1 MSSNLQ
7 ASERTSAAL
16 ELLYEISR
24 ELASQLD
31 LDALLAQILELN
43 IDKIGAEFGSI
54 LILDDRG
61 KVVEGALNRE
71 GEVRDHTLHQ
81 LAETFDK
88 GLAGWVVRNRE
99 SALVGNT
106 LEDERWLR
114 RGHELA
120 QDNGKS
126 AILVPII
133 EHDRVVGVITLTHS
147 EKDHFT
153 EDDVDLLQAFADQAG
168 LAIQNALLFKA
179 EQGRRQ
185 FASTLQEIAKSIN
198 SSLDPSQVFPLVL
211 DQLSRVIEYDSARI
225 FVYEDDL
232 LRLVAANGFDD
243 DEVTEG
249 ITIPDDEESLMG
261 QVLFR
266 KRPLVIDDVQEVSG
280 WVMSEDLKRSDEVRA
295 WIGAPLLVREQAVG
309 LLTVSCSKPFAYGFL
324 EVQIVD
330 AFANQAATAVANAQ
344 LFSESQRQM
353 GAMVA
358 LAETARVVSATL
370 DLDEVF
376 NRILSQTLKTL
387 DVEAASLA
395 VIDENTGELE
405 FKSVKGEMADEI
417 LGIRLEKGEG
427 IAGWVVENDEPVI
440 VPNVREDQRFFSE
453 LDRQIGFDTQAIAC
467 VPVKVHD
474 EVIGVLEAINP
485 RRGEFGPAILE
496 ILMGIAGM
504 AGTAIQHARLFAE
517 TQSARKRFTG
527 LFQDSIDPILITDL
541 DGRLTD
547 ANVSAQNYLGRD
559 ALSLKDAQIEDLHHE
574 SSNENLPKFSEME
587 PGDAHSYEANLL
599 HKAGNELPVEVHV
612 KRMDVGDQPVL
623 QWIMR
628 DMSERQALDQLRADL
643 TSMIFHDLRSP
654 LGNIISSLEVM
665 KISIEEDDDLLAP
678 VISVAQRSS
687 RRLSRLIDSLLDI
700 GLLEKGKAALF
711 KTSVPLY
718 SLLGEAVEE
727 VLPTAE
733 AKGHSL
739 SIEDEKEI
747 PKLEIDVDMVR
758 RVLINLIEN
767 AVKYTPS
774 GGKISITI
782 EDLGDRVQVRV
793 KDTGSGIDPEDQPMI
808 FDKFARVERTG
819 RSKGLGLGLAFC
831 RLAIEAHGGEIWV
844 ESEPDHGSTFFFTLP
859 V

>member
-24 ELASQLD
+24 EFASQLD

-71 GEVRDHTLHQ
+71 GEYRDHTLHQ

-99 SALVGNT
+99 PALVGNT
-106 LEDERWLR
+106 LEDERWLKR
-114 RGHELA
+114 EYELA
-120 QDNGKS
+120 QDIGKS

-133 EHDRVVGVITLTHS
+133 EHDRVVGVITLIHS
-147 EKDHFT
+147 EENHFT

-168 LAIQNALLFKA
+168 LAIQNALFFKA

-261 QVLFR
+261 QVLYR

-295 WIGAPLLVREQAVG
+295 WIGAPLLVRDQAVG
-309 LLTVSCSKPFAYGFL
+309 LLTVSSSNPFTYGFL
-324 EVQIVD
+324 EVQVVD

-344 LFSESQRQM
+344 LFSE
-353 GAMVA
+353 
-358 LAETARVVSATL
+358 
-370 DLDEVF
+370 
-376 NRILSQTLKTL
+376 
-387 DVEAASLA
+387 
-395 VIDENTGELE
+395 
-405 FKSVKGEMADEI
+405 
-417 LGIRLEKGEG
+417 
-427 IAGWVVENDEPVI
+427 
-440 VPNVREDQRFFSE
+440 
-453 LDRQIGFDTQAIAC
+453 
-467 VPVKVHD
+467 
-474 EVIGVLEAINP
+474 
-485 RRGEFGPAILE
+485 
-496 ILMGIAGM
+496 
-504 AGTAIQHARLFAE
+504 
-517 TQSARKRFTG
+517 TQSARKRFTA
-527 LFQDSIDPILITDL
+527 LFEDSIDPILITDL

-547 ANVSAQNYLGRD
+547 ANVSAQNYLGHD

-587 PGDAHSYEANLL
+587 PGDAHSYVANLL
-599 HKAGNELPVEVHV
+599 HKAGGELPVEVHV

-665 KISIEEDDDLLAP
+665 KTSIEEDDELLAP

-700 GLLEKGKAALF
+700 GLLEKGKAVLF
-711 KTSVPLY
+711 KTFIPLY
-718 SLLGEAVEE
+718 VLLGEAVEE
-727 VLPTAE
+727 VIPTAE
-733 AKGHSL
+733 AKGHTL

-747 PKLEIDVDMVR
+747 PKLEIDVDMIR
-758 RVLINLIEN
+758 RVLINLVEN
-767 AVKYTPS
+767 AVKFTPS
-774 GGKISITI
+774 GGKISIAI

-793 KDTGSGIDPEDQPMI
+793 KDTGAGIDAADQPRI
-808 FDKFARVERTG
+808 FDKFARVERKG
-819 RSKGLGLGLAFC
+819 RTKGLGLGLAFC

>member
-24 ELASQLD
+24 EFASQLD

-71 GEVRDHTLHQ
+71 GEYRDHTLHQ

-99 SALVGNT
+99 PALVGNT
-106 LEDERWLR
+106 LEDERWLKR
-114 RGHELA
+114 EYELA
-120 QDNGKS
+120 QDIGKS

-133 EHDRVVGVITLTHS
+133 EHDRVVGVITLIHS
-147 EKDHFT
+147 EENHFT

-168 LAIQNALLFKA
+168 LAIQNALFFKA

-261 QVLFR
+261 QVLYR

-295 WIGAPLLVREQAVG
+295 WIGAPLLVRDQAVG
-309 LLTVSCSKPFAYGFL
+309 LLTVSSSNPFTYGFL
-324 EVQIVD
+324 EVQVVD

-344 LFSESQRQM
+344 LFSE
-353 GAMVA
+353 
-358 LAETARVVSATL
+358 
-370 DLDEVF
+370 
-376 NRILSQTLKTL
+376 
-387 DVEAASLA
+387 
-395 VIDENTGELE
+395 
-405 FKSVKGEMADEI
+405 
-417 LGIRLEKGEG
+417 
-427 IAGWVVENDEPVI
+427 
-440 VPNVREDQRFFSE
+440 
-453 LDRQIGFDTQAIAC
+453 
-467 VPVKVHD
+467 
-474 EVIGVLEAINP
+474 
-485 RRGEFGPAILE
+485 
-496 ILMGIAGM
+496 
-504 AGTAIQHARLFAE
+504 
-517 TQSARKRFTG
+517 TQSARKRFTA
-527 LFQDSIDPILITDL
+527 LFEDSIDPILITDL

-547 ANVSAQNYLGRD
+547 ANVSAQNYLGHD

-587 PGDAHSYEANLL
+587 PGDAHSYVANLL
-599 HKAGNELPVEVHV
+599 HKAGGELPVEVHV

-665 KISIEEDDDLLAP
+665 KTSIEEDYELLAP

-700 GLLEKGKAALF
+700 GLLEKGKAVLF
-711 KTSVPLY
+711 KTFIPLY
-718 SLLGEAVEE
+718 VLLGEAVEE
-727 VLPTAE
+727 VIPTAE
-733 AKGHSL
+733 AKGHTL

-747 PKLEIDVDMVR
+747 PKLEIDVDMIR
-758 RVLINLIEN
+758 RVLINLVEN
-767 AVKYTPS
+767 AVKFTPS
-774 GGKISITI
+774 GGKISIAI

-793 KDTGSGIDPEDQPMI
+793 KDTGAGIDPADQPRI
-808 FDKFARVERTG
+808 FDKFARVERKG
-819 RSKGLGLGLAFC
+819 RTKGLGLGLAFC

>member
-24 ELASQLD
+24 EFASQLD

-71 GEVRDHTLHQ
+71 GEYRDHTLNQ

-99 SALVGNT
+99 PALVGNT
-106 LEDERWLR
+106 LEDERWLKR
-114 RGHELA
+114 EYELA
-120 QDNGKS
+120 QDIGKS

-133 EHDRVVGVITLTHS
+133 EHDRVVGVITLIHS
-147 EKDHFT
+147 EENHFT

-168 LAIQNALLFKA
+168 LAIQNALFFKA

-261 QVLFR
+261 QVLYR

-295 WIGAPLLVREQAVG
+295 WIGAPLLVRDQAVG
-309 LLTVSCSKPFAYGFL
+309 LLTVSSSNPFTYGFL
-324 EVQIVD
+324 EVQVVD

-344 LFSESQRQM
+344 LFSE
-353 GAMVA
+353 
-358 LAETARVVSATL
+358 
-370 DLDEVF
+370 
-376 NRILSQTLKTL
+376 
-387 DVEAASLA
+387 
-395 VIDENTGELE
+395 
-405 FKSVKGEMADEI
+405 
-417 LGIRLEKGEG
+417 
-427 IAGWVVENDEPVI
+427 
-440 VPNVREDQRFFSE
+440 
-453 LDRQIGFDTQAIAC
+453 
-467 VPVKVHD
+467 
-474 EVIGVLEAINP
+474 
-485 RRGEFGPAILE
+485 
-496 ILMGIAGM
+496 
-504 AGTAIQHARLFAE
+504 
-517 TQSARKRFTG
+517 TQSARKRFTA
-527 LFQDSIDPILITDL
+527 LFEDSIDPILITDL

-547 ANVSAQNYLGRD
+547 ANVSAQNYLGHD

-587 PGDAHSYEANLL
+587 PGDAHSYVANLL
-599 HKAGNELPVEVHV
+599 HKAGGELPVEVHV

-665 KISIEEDDDLLAP
+665 KTSIEEDDELLAP

-700 GLLEKGKAALF
+700 GLLEKGKAVLF
-711 KTSVPLY
+711 KTFIPLY
-718 SLLGEAVEE
+718 VLLGEAVEE
-727 VLPTAE
+727 VIPTAE
-733 AKGHSL
+733 AKGHTL

-747 PKLEIDVDMVR
+747 PNLEIDVDMVR
-758 RVLINLIEN
+758 RVLINLI
-767 AVKYTPS
+767 
-774 GGKISITI
+774 
-782 EDLGDRVQVRV
+782 
-793 KDTGSGIDPEDQPMI
+793 
-808 FDKFARVERTG
+808 
-819 RSKGLGLGLAFC
+819 
-831 RLAIEAHGGEIWV
+831 
-844 ESEPDHGSTFFFTLP
+844 
-859 V
+859 

>member
-1 MSSNLQ
+1 MFPMSSNLQ

-24 ELASQLD
+24 EFASQLD

-71 GEVRDHTLHQ
+71 GEYRDHTLHQ

-99 SALVGNT
+99 PALVGNT
-106 LEDERWLR
+106 LEDERWLKR
-114 RGHELA
+114 EYELA
-120 QDNGKS
+120 QDHGKS

-133 EHDRVVGVITLTHS
+133 EHDRVVGVITLIHS
-147 EKDHFT
+147 EENHFT

-261 QVLFR
+261 QVLYR

-295 WIGAPLLVREQAVG
+295 WIGAPLLVRDQAVG
-309 LLTVSCSKPFAYGFL
+309 LLTVSSSNPFTYGFL
-324 EVQIVD
+324 EVQVVD

-344 LFSESQRQM
+344 LFSE
-353 GAMVA
+353 
-358 LAETARVVSATL
+358 
-370 DLDEVF
+370 
-376 NRILSQTLKTL
+376 
-387 DVEAASLA
+387 
-395 VIDENTGELE
+395 
-405 FKSVKGEMADEI
+405 
-417 LGIRLEKGEG
+417 
-427 IAGWVVENDEPVI
+427 
-440 VPNVREDQRFFSE
+440 
-453 LDRQIGFDTQAIAC
+453 
-467 VPVKVHD
+467 
-474 EVIGVLEAINP
+474 
-485 RRGEFGPAILE
+485 
-496 ILMGIAGM
+496 
-504 AGTAIQHARLFAE
+504 
-517 TQSARKRFTG
+517 TQSARKRFTA
-527 LFQDSIDPILITDL
+527 LFEDSIDPILITDL

-547 ANVSAQNYLGRD
+547 ANVSAQNYLGHD

-587 PGDAHSYEANLL
+587 PGDAHSYVANLL
-599 HKAGNELPVEVHV
+599 HKAGGELPVEVHV
-612 KRMDVGDQPVL
+612 KRMEVGDQPVL

-665 KISIEEDDDLLAP
+665 KTSIEEDDELLAP

-700 GLLEKGKAALF
+700 GLLEKGKAVLF
-711 KTSVPLY
+711 KTFIPLY
-718 SLLGEAVEE
+718 VLLGEAVEE

-733 AKGHSL
+733 AKGHTL

-747 PKLEIDVDMVR
+747 PKLEIDVDMIR
-758 RVLINLIEN
+758 RVLINLVEN
-767 AVKYTPS
+767 AVKFTPS
-774 GGKISITI
+774 GGKISIAI

-793 KDTGSGIDPEDQPMI
+793 KDTGAGIDPVDQPRI
-808 FDKFARVERTG
+808 FDKFARVERKG